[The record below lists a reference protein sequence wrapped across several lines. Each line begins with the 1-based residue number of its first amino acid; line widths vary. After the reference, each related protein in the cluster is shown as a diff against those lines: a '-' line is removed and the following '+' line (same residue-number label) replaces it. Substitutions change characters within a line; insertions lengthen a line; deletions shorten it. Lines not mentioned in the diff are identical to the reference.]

1 MSFLIEVIA
10 GLIAVLFIFAPHE
23 FAHAFVAYKC
33 GDGTAKMQ
41 GRLTLNPLKHMDPTG
56 FLLCAVAGF
65 GWAKPVPIYPSNFR
79 HYRRGL
85 FCTAIAGVV
94 TNYIILAYPL
104 FLVLYKFVLLQ
115 YSDFFTANQLLYYI
129 VKTVD
134 LALFYIFAYGLGIA
148 VFNLLPLYPLDG
160 FRVIESF
167 TRQINPVRRFL
178 RNYGMYILIAL
189 VVESFLC
196 NILVKYTDLPYV
208 SYFNILGWVS
218 WFAQNII
225 GYPIT
230 ALWGLII

>member
-1 MSFLIEVIA
+1 M
-10 GLIAVLFIFAPHE
+10 
-23 FAHAFVAYKC
+23 
-33 GDGTAKMQ
+33 
-41 GRLTLNPLKHMDPTG
+41 
-56 FLLCAVAGF
+56 
-65 GWAKPVPIYPSNFR
+65 
-79 HYRRGL
+79 
-85 FCTAIAGVV
+85 
-94 TNYIILAYPL
+94 
-104 FLVLYKFVLLQ
+104 LYKFVLLQ